1 MIVIGE
7 KLNSSIPKTM
17 KAYEAWDEEYLLSL
31 INNMSEHGADYIDI
45 NTALCEDEVA
55 AMKKMIDLVCANSDA
70 GVVIDSPDVEV
81 LKECASYVENG
92 RKIMLNSINSV
103 DDMTALLPI
112 LKERDASCICMLS
125 HSTIEERLDFASKL
139 VEIADKEG
147 ISREK
152 LFFDIAVQSAAT
164 DSESALLSL
173 ATIKAVKEKFDGV
186 KTTCGLS
193 NASFGLPKRINI
205 NSAYLTCAVYS
216 GLDSAIMDNT
226 NTTYEMTVKA
236 AEVIAGRDEYCME
249 YITYIRENQ

>member
-1 MIVIGE
+1 MIIIGE

-17 KAYEAWDEEYLLSL
+17 RAYEAWDEEYLLSL
-31 INNMSEHGADYIDI
+31 IKNMSEHNADYIDI
-45 NTALCEDEVA
+45 NTALCEDETSS
-55 AMKKMIDLVCANSDA
+55 MKKMIDLVCANSDS
-70 GVVIDSPDVEV
+70 GIVIDSPDVEV
-81 LKECASYVENG
+81 LKECASYVEAG
-92 RKIMLNSINSV
+92 RKIMLNSVNSEE
-103 DDMTALLPI
+103 DMISLLPI
-112 LKERDASCICMLS
+112 LKEKDASCICMLS
-125 HSTIEERLDFASKL
+125 HSTLEERIDFASKL

-147 ISREK
+147 ILREK

-173 ATIKAVKEKFDGV
+173 KTISEVKGRFDGV

-205 NSAYLTCAVYS
+205 NSAYLTCAVYN

-226 NTTYEMTVKA
+226 NTAYEMTIKA

>member
-17 KAYEAWDEEYLLSL
+17 KAYENWDEEYLLSL
-31 INNMSEHGADYIDI
+31 INNMSERNADYIDI
-45 NTALCEDEVA
+45 NTALCEDETET
-55 AMKKMIDLVCANSDA
+55 MKKMIDLVCANSDA
-70 GVVIDSPDVEV
+70 GVVIDSPDVEI
-81 LKECASYVENG
+81 LKECASYVEHG
-92 RKIMLNSINSV
+92 RKIMLNSVNSE
-103 DDMTALLPI
+103 DDMTALLTI

-125 HSTIEERLDFASKL
+125 HSTLDERLDFASKI
-139 VEIADKEG
+139 VQIADKEG

-173 ATIKAVKEKFDGV
+173 KTITEVKGKFSGV
-186 KTTCGLS
+186 KTVCGLS

-205 NSAYLTCAVYS
+205 NSAYLTCAIYN
-216 GLDSAIMDNT
+216 GLDGAIMDNT
-226 NTTYEMTVKA
+226 NTAYEMTVKA

>member
-17 KAYEAWDEEYLLSL
+17 KAYEANDEEYLLSL
-31 INNMSEHGADYIDI
+31 IKNMAAHNADYIDI
-45 NTALCEDEVA
+45 NTALCEDEIGM
-55 AMKKMIDLVCANSDA
+55 MKKMTDLVCANSEA
-70 GVVIDSPDVEV
+70 GVVIDSPDIEV
-81 LKECASYVENG
+81 LKECAYYVESG
-92 RKIMLNSINSV
+92 RKIMLNSINSEE
-103 DDMTALLPI
+103 DMMFLLPV
-112 LKERDASCICMLS
+112 LKEREASCICMLS
-125 HSTIEERLDFASKL
+125 HSTLEERLEFASKL

-147 ISREK
+147 VSREK
-152 LFFDIAVQSAAT
+152 LFFDIAVQSAAM

-173 ATIKAVKEKFDGV
+173 KTIGEVKGRFDGV

-205 NSAYLTCAVYS
+205 NSAYLTCAVYN

-226 NTTYEMTVKA
+226 NTAYEMTIKA